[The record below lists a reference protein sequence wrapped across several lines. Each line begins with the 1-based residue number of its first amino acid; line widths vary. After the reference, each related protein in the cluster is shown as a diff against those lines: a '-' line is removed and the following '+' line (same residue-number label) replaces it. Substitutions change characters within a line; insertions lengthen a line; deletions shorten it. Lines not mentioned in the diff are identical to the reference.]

1 MSQRVLP
8 GAALVVALCGAAV
21 VEAGTWVTAPNPA
34 SNTVNVTAETT
45 VASFKE
51 LQVFIDDSH
60 VLSCTRVPC
69 GYRWNTR
76 TWRDGTHQLAA
87 RLIGWHGTAEQAS
100 RSVSVANDSQPP
112 SVSLAAPSVA
122 SQTVTLSAS
131 AKDHSGSGISF
142 VEIRVGDVRVAH
154 VSGNT
159 ASVAWNSASVPDGD
173 YKVQAFASDNSGNL
187 GASKT
192 NSMEVHNGVAATPVP
207 TRTPFSSV
215 TKPSPTPPVPTA
227 TPTPSAPPAATATAT
242 PTPSAPPAATATA
255 KATAAPTVGTQSSV
269 PGSIDKI
276 IDPVTVLGA
285 PSGMN
290 GIAIYDSNEL
300 QRGRIDAE
308 AFPSQPSDLV
318 SSNYY
323 DLALTLYTLYRRSGD
338 VYWRDKARY
347 VAATWRDSVNNQ
359 NIEKYLAG
367 DYSVGPTIPPARS
380 MATLGLAILA
390 LETGDAGAR
399 RIVNDHAR
407 LVEEAF
413 GFNWSDARETGYSL
427 IALVASTVLGDDHR
441 ASALKMLET
450 ILAQQKPD
458 GHWEQTSDLV
468 PNNQPFVLNYMSG
481 LLMEGLIFYDRN
493 IGDARILPAI
503 QRCLDWTWNTQWLSS
518 ALAFQYGNI
527 NSGSVTTQPAGD
539 LSGLMLPAWGYALA
553 RTGDVRYRDQGAQ
566 IFTGLVNIIPG
577 ALTGEKHFA
586 QIYRSSGRYLGF
598 VSQTP

>member
-1 MSQRVLP
+1 M
-8 GAALVVALCGAAV
+8 
-21 VEAGTWVTAPNPA
+21 
-34 SNTVNVTAETT
+34 
-45 VASFKE
+45 
-51 LQVFIDDSH
+51 QV
-60 VLSCTRVPC
+60 R
-69 GYRWNTR
+69 
-76 TWRDGTHQLAA
+76 
-87 RLIGWHGTAEQAS
+87 
-100 RSVSVANDSQPP
+100 
-112 SVSLAAPSVA
+112 
-122 SQTVTLSAS
+122 
-131 AKDHSGSGISF
+131 
-142 VEIRVGDVRVAH
+142 
-154 VSGNT
+154 
-159 ASVAWNSASVPDGD
+159 
-173 YKVQAFASDNSGNL
+173 
-187 GASKT
+187 
-192 NSMEVHNGVAATPVP
+192 NGVTATPVP
-207 TRTPFSSV
+207 TWTPVPTKTPSSV
-215 TKPSPTPPVPTA
+215 TTTSPITPVPTA

-242 PTPSAPPAATATA
+242 V
-255 KATAAPTVGTQSSV
+255 APTVSTQSSV

-285 PSGMN
+285 PNTN
-290 GIAIYDSNEL
+290 GIATYDSNEL
-300 QRGRIDAE
+300 QRGKIDAE

-367 DYSVGPTIPPARS
+367 DYSVGSTIPPARS

-390 LETGDAGAR
+390 LETGDTGAR

-503 QRCLDWTWNTQWLSS
+503 QRCLDWTWNTQWLPSV
-518 ALAFQYGNI
+518 LAFQYGNI